1 MTQRLH
7 PLYSHI
13 LLPLISMNLSTSLL
27 VLSELRSR
35 GTLAIALGQFLNHSR
50 QYSQEIHV
58 TVLALQPHP
67 LFDLLPLLQLLFQTL
82 FLRLLTALHSLS
94 QTLKQTPLKSS
105 LKGVVPRLFG
115 EELIVHVISV
125 SRFKQLSFLRYRY
138 LK

>member
-1 MTQRLH
+1 
-7 PLYSHI
+7 
-13 LLPLISMNLSTSLL
+13 
-27 VLSELRSR
+27 
-35 GTLAIALGQFLNHSR
+35 
-50 QYSQEIHV
+50 V

-67 LFDLLPLLQLLFQTL
+67 LFGLLPLLQLLFQTL
-82 FLRLLTALHSLS
+82 FSRLLTALHSLS

-125 SRFKQLSFLRYRY
+125 SRFKQLSFSRYRY